1 MKVYESDLTEAI
13 YEVIANTN
21 FSNEGHEYMQ
31 GLRMIEDSNFEL
43 NKDNAVINIE
53 IGNEVFQIRV
63 TKTHQLKP
71 YSYEDISNNK

>member
-1 MKVYESDLTEAI
+1 MKIYESDLTEAI

-21 FSNEGHEYMQ
+21 FSSEGHEY
-31 GLRMIEDSNFEL
+31 LKDIRIIEDSNFEL

-53 IGNEVFQIRV
+53 IGDEVFQIRV

-71 YSYEDISNNK
+71 